1 MLGVEATILNK
12 NVSCLNVLGWKR
24 PSQTRIYVVP
34 IFEDRTDKNKY
45 DSRLSVYFSVKETS
59 LNENVSCLY
68 YRIQDTCVNNNV
80 VFYYTI

>member
-12 NVSCLNVLGWKR
+12 NVSCLNVLWWKR
-24 PSQTRIYVVP
+24 PSQTRIYVVS

-45 DSRLSVYFSVKETS
+45 DCRLSVYFSVKETS